1 MSEQKGGIF
10 SFYFKSNLLV
20 RILIGLIVG
29 AIFGIVFQNASQ
41 AIEFLRPFGDLFIRL
56 LKMIMVPVIVCTLIV
71 GTSSI
76 SPAQLGKVGV
86 KIIIFYLLTSLFA
99 IIIGLFVGTV
109 IAPGEGMMLENIAGT
124 AKEAKAPTLVQIL
137 LDIVPTNPFGS
148 VAKGEV
154 LPTICFCVFFG
165 IALAFCRDSKDEK
178 VKNSADVVFS
188 FFEGMSE
195 VMFKVVGWVMQYA
208 PIGVFGVILIVF

>member
-10 SFYFKSNLLV
+10 SFYFRSNLLV

-29 AIFGIVFQNASQ
+29 AIFGIIFQNAGQ
-41 AIEFLRPFGDLFIRL
+41 AIGFLQPFGDLFIRL

-76 SPAQLGKVGV
+76 SPAQLGKVGI
-86 KIIIFYLLTSLFA
+86 KIIIFYLITSLFA
-99 IIIGLFVGTV
+99 IIIGLFVGAV

-124 AKEAKAPTLVQIL
+124 AKEVKAPTLVQIL

-154 LPTICFCVFFG
+154 LPTIVFAYFLVSHLHF
-165 IALAFCRDSKDEK
+165 AVTAKMKRSKI
-178 VKNSADVVFS
+178 
-188 FFEGMSE
+188 
-195 VMFKVVGWVMQYA
+195 Q
-208 PIGVFGVILIVF
+208 PISYFHFLRV